1 MTHRRLVKL
10 KADYLDSFGDS
21 VDVVIVGAKFGKGQ
35 RKDCYGSFLCAVREE
50 NGVHSFAMRHA

>member
-1 MTHRRLVKL
+1 MKL

-21 VDVVIVGAKFGKGQ
+21 VDVVIVGAKLGKGQ

-50 NGVHSFAMRHA
+50 NGVLSSTMRHA